1 MATVT
6 SEEAGP
12 TTDDVIRLL
21 TEEAVQAVF
30 QPIVAMSDGA
40 IVGYEALAR
49 MQGPPQ
55 AGPDVWLTAA
65 SGAGLRTELELLC
78 LKAALA
84 SGLPPGSGR
93 LFVNL
98 SPSVL
103 LDPRMLDLVP
113 AVMVPRLVFELSETE
128 VILDYEV
135 VRRAMLSWS
144 AAGAN
149 LAIDDTGSGYA
160 SLRHVLQL
168 SPEVIKLDQS
178 LIDGIEHDRNRRA
191 LAAALTTFA
200 RELGAEVVAE
210 GVESSHQLAVLEAS
224 GVGLVQGYLLA
235 RPGPAWPS
243 AANPREPDAPSEGGP
258 VERFRAAIATAT
270 DATAACRVTADF
282 LAHLPG
288 VMPSVYLLHGD
299 RLRCQAQSGLWQ
311 VLDGLEPGRGVTG
324 RCFERGEEYVI
335 DDVGSHLAYLEAIPG
350 ISSEACVPI
359 RVEGMTVGALNIDSR
374 RAINDVDLQ
383 WLRVAAEELGA
394 RLLVVGRE
402 PARTPFDRLG
412 VHFRALSA
420 APGIGHRVDVL
431 LSGCLDVSGMDS
443 AAYVALDRLG
453 ADDGA
458 GDRVVARGPLR
469 GPLRALVEG
478 HQERVEEL
486 VAGVTSCYTTGG
498 ALGQSF
504 VGFDEL
510 REAGVRSMA
519 LIPVTGGGERAGLLL
534 LASLRSSA
542 LDTSDIEPLE
552 MLASHAA
559 VLMGRRP
566 PATVTSLGTTAPR

>member
-1 MATVT
+1 MATVI
-6 SEEAGP
+6 SEDARP
-12 TTDDVIRLL
+12 TTADVIRLL

-30 QPIVAMSDGA
+30 QPIVSMSDGA

-49 MQGPPQ
+49 MQALPQ
-55 AGPDVWLTAA
+55 AGPDVWLEAA
-65 SGAGLRTELELLC
+65 SVAGIRAELELLC
-78 LKAALA
+78 LRAALA
-84 SGLPPGSGR
+84 SGLPPGRSR

-113 AVMVPRLVFELSETE
+113 SEMVPRLVFELSETE
-128 VILDYEV
+128 VILDYES
-135 VRRAMLSWS
+135 VRRAMQSWS
-144 AAGAN
+144 AAGAH

-178 LIDGIEHDRNRRA
+178 LIDGIDHDRNRRA

-210 GVESSHQLAVLEAS
+210 GVESSHQLAVLDAC

-243 AANPREPDAPSEGGP
+243 AANPRKADAPGGGGP
-258 VERFRAAIATAT
+258 VERFRTAIDAAI
-270 DATAACRVTADF
+270 DATSACRVTADF
-282 LAHLPG
+282 LSHLPG

-311 VLDGLEPGRGVTG
+311 VLDGLQPGRGITG

-335 DDVGSHLAYLEAIPG
+335 DDVSAHSEYLEAIPG

-374 RAINDVDLQ
+374 RSITEVDLR
-383 WLRVAAEELGA
+383 WLREAAEGLGA

-402 PARTPFDRLG
+402 PTRTPFERLG

-420 APGIGHRVDVL
+420 ASGTDHRTEL
-431 LSGCLDVSGMDS
+431 LISGCLDVSGMDS
-443 AAYVALDRLG
+443 AAYVAGTENGGGGEL
-453 ADDGA
+453 
-458 GDRVVARGPLR
+458 VVRGPLR
-469 GPLRALVEG
+469 GPLRALVEQ
-478 HQERVEEL
+478 HREQVEEL
-486 VAGVTSCYTTGG
+486 VAGITSCYTTGG

-504 VGFDEL
+504 VGFDGL
-510 REAGVRSMA
+510 RDAGVRSMA
-519 LIPVTGGGERAGLLL
+519 LVPLIAGTERVGLLL
-534 LASLRSSA
+534 LASLRPSA
-542 LDTSDIEPLE
+542 LDTSEIEPIE

-559 VLMGRRP
+559 VLLGR
-566 PATVTSLGTTAPR
+566 

>member
-6 SEEAGP
+6 TEEAGP
-12 TTDDVIRLL
+12 STDDVIRLL
-21 TEEAVQAVF
+21 TEEAVRAVF
-30 QPIVAMSDGA
+30 QPIVSMGDGA

-65 SGAGLRTELELLC
+65 AGAGLRTELELLC

-84 SGLPPGSGR
+84 CGLPPGRAR

-103 LDPRMLDLVP
+103 LDPRMLELVP
-113 AVMVPRLVFELSETE
+113 TEMVPRLVIELSETE

-135 VRRAMLSWS
+135 VRRAMQSWS
-144 AAGAN
+144 AAGAH

-178 LIDGIEHDRNRRA
+178 LIDGIERDRNRRA

-210 GVESSHQLAVLEAS
+210 GVESSHQLAVLDAS

-243 AANPREPDAPSEGGP
+243 AANPSKPDAPSEGGP
-258 VERFRAAIATAT
+258 LERFRAAIDTAT

-288 VMPSVYLLHGD
+288 VMPSVYLLQGD

-311 VLDGLEPGRGVTG
+311 VLDGLEPGRGITG

-335 DDVGSHLAYLEAIPG
+335 DDVASHGAYLEAIPG
-350 ISSEACVPI
+350 ISSEACVPV

-374 RAINDVDLQ
+374 RAITEVDLR
-383 WLRVAAEELGA
+383 WLREAAEGLGA

-420 APGIGHRVDVL
+420 AANASQRVDLL

-443 AAYVALDRLG
+443 GVFV
-453 ADDGA
+453 A
-458 GDRVVARGPLR
+458 GDPSHDGDGLVARGPLR
-469 GPLRALVEG
+469 EPLRALMEG
-478 HQERVEEL
+478 HHERVEDL
-486 VAGVTSCYTTGG
+486 VSGITSCYTTGG

-504 VGFDEL
+504 IGFDEL
-510 REAGVRSMA
+510 RDAGVRSMA
-519 LIPVTGGGERAGLLL
+519 IVPLISGDARIGLLL

-542 LDTSDIEPLE
+542 LDTSEIEPIE

-559 VLMGRRP
+559 VL
-566 PATVTSLGTTAPR
+566 LGS